1 MPFPVANIMLSLYMH
16 ISVSYL
22 YSNPKIERRLYGFQF
37 YKNVVNDMK
46 QMFLLF
52 LYTLQN

>member
-1 MPFPVANIMLSLYMH
+1 LNDGSMDFD
-16 ISVSYL
+16 
-22 YSNPKIERRLYGFQF
+22 F
-37 YKNVVNDMK
+37 KNVVNDMK